1 MESIPD
7 LEPKVDVYEAP
18 DGVLNV
24 IIRTI
29 DNGELEALRDA
40 DRRAPKR
47 AH

>member
-7 LEPKVDVYEAP
+7 HERKVDVYEAP

-24 IIRTI
+24 VIRTI
-29 DNGELEALRDA
+29 DDDELEALRDA
-40 DRRAPKR
+40 DHRAPKR